1 MHKHTLTSILVPTI
15 SLILIISAFL
25 FLKPATTGLTTFSP
39 DESQNVNADIS
50 LSTKNGEVIP
60 PSAVVEIWV
69 DDKKAEMTISEFIAR
84 TGEESELEQG
94 SIPDFNFQGIGYT
107 GEHIYKLTLAD
118 FNIDRSIEKGQHT
131 FITRIVYRGKTLY
144 EKQNNIV
151 IS

>member
-1 MHKHTLTSILVPTI
+1 MPKYTSFLVPTL

-25 FLKPATTGLTTFSP
+25 FLKPSTTGLATFSP

-60 PSAVVEIWV
+60 PNALVEIWI
-69 DDKKAEMTISEFIAR
+69 DDKKSEMKISEFIAR
-84 TGEESELEQG
+84 TGQQYDLQQG

-107 GEHIYKLTLAD
+107 GEHTYKLTLAD
-118 FNIDRSIEKGQHT
+118 FNIDRNVHKGAHT
-131 FITRIVYRGKTLY
+131 FITRIVYREKILY